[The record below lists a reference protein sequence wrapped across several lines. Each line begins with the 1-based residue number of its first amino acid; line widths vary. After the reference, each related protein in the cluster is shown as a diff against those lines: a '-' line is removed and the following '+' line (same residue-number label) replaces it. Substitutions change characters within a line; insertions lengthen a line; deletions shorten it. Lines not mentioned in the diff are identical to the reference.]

1 MSNFIFWG
9 GITLIGLA
17 VLLLLAVVIS
27 QQLDSRHIKKRMAEY
42 NETVDRR

>member
-1 MSNFIFWG
+1 MSNFLFWG

-17 VLLLLAVVIS
+17 VLLLIAEIIS

-42 NETVDRR
+42 NETVDQR